1 VNGPAEAA
9 HERRVS
15 AKQWLSRLPQGGAAA
30 GVTALIYHRVGGGSR
45 DERDI
50 SAAAFEAQLDQLA
63 RHHVVAIDEALD
75 GLGRGDV
82 SPKVV
87 LTFDDGFG
95 DLYDNGF
102 PLLRERGLP
111 FTLYLT
117 TGYLGGVMH
126 WEGSTAHDADALA
139 LRWDQVEEMAAS
151 GLATIGN
158 HTHGHVRPEQLNVE
172 ELDTCS
178 EQITSRLGVVPA
190 HFAYT
195 WGVPVPGMEA
205 SLRERFRSA
214 ATGKLGRN
222 LPGTDLMRLH
232 RVPVRGSDPPG
243 FFAAKLAGHLLPERV
258 YAGIVAAAK
267 RVGARG

>member
-1 VNGPAEAA
+1 M
-9 HERRVS
+9 
-15 AKQWLSRLPQGGAAA
+15 
-30 GVTALIYHRVGGGSR
+30 
-45 DERDI
+45 
-50 SAAAFEAQLDQLA
+50 
-63 RHHVVAIDEALD
+63 VAIDEALD
-75 GLGRGDV
+75 GLGRGDT

-87 LTFDDGFG
+87 LTFDDGFR

-117 TGYLGGVMH
+117 TGYVGGVMH

-172 ELDTCS
+172 ELDRCS

-195 WGVPVPGMEA
+195 WGVPVPAMEA

-222 LPGTDLMRLH
+222 LPTTDLMRLH
-232 RVPVRGSDPPG
+232 RVPVRGSDPLD